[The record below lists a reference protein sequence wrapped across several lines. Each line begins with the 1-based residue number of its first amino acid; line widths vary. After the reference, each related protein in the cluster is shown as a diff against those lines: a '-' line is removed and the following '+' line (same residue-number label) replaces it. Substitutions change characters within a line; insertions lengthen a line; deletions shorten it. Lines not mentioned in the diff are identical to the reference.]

1 MRLVDDEEKLHNA
14 KTAVSGGMTSLASH
28 SDSDIDEGKQENR
41 SAGTTVT
48 FVNMLW
54 VFLVDVS
61 LYFSATGS
69 LLDSELQTLLVAL
82 QSDRGQ
88 LAMFAESLRYAS
100 ALQQV

>member
-14 KTAVSGGMTSLASH
+14 KTAVSASMTSLASH
-28 SDSDIDEGKQENR
+28 SDSDNDEGKQVNR
-41 SAGTTVT
+41 SAGTTAT

-54 VFLVDVS
+54 FFLDVS
-61 LYFSATGS
+61 LYFSTTGS
-69 LLDSELQTLLVAL
+69 LLDSELETLLVAL